1 MATPRILVS
10 GASGTIGN
18 ELVAMLHTRGF
29 EVFTLSRKA
38 SGERTVRW
46 DMDRALAPES
56 VSGFE
61 AVVHLAGESIVGRW
75 TEEKKRKIRDSR
87 VKGTSNLAKA
97 LAQAPQRPKALIV
110 ASAVGYYGDRGTE
123 NLREQSPPGKGFL
136 PDVCQ
141 QWEAAAQAAANAG
154 IRTAHT
160 RFGIVLTKKGGALPA
175 MLTPFRLGLGGRV
188 GSGTQYWSWIHL
200 QDVVGAIL
208 HVMKTDL
215 LQGPVNC
222 VSPKPVTNNDCTRAL
237 ASVLSRPAIFPLP
250 AFAARLALGGMA
262 DELLL
267 ASQKVE
273 PAKLISSGYPF
284 RFPDLKPALQDVLKS

>member
-1 MATPRILVS
+1 MQ
-10 GASGTIGN
+10 
-18 ELVAMLHTRGF
+18 
-29 EVFTLSRKA
+29 
-38 SGERTVRW
+38 W

-87 VKGTSNLAKA
+87 VKGTSNLAEA

-123 NLREQSPPGKGFL
+123 NLREQSAPGKGFL

-154 IRTAHT
+154 IRTVHT
-160 RFGIVLTKKGGALPA
+160 RFGIVLSKKGGALPA
-175 MLTPFRLGLGGRV
+175 MLTPFQLGLGGRV

-222 VSPKPVTNNDCTRAL
+222 VSPKPVTNNDFTRAL

-284 RFPDLKPALQDVLKS
+284 RFPDLKPALQDVLKG